1 MHVALYSPGWPPQSN
16 PNGIV
21 TYVSHM
27 RRELE
32 NQGHKVSLFHGSGPH
47 QPDADQRVHAVRKSG
62 WRRLKSK
69 LSGET
74 PERQV
79 LGHGE
84 LLADALLNLHRRE
97 AIDVFEMEE
106 SFGWCAQV
114 QQRVPFPVVTKLHG
128 PAFLTKPEGALSAA
142 LLQSRLVAEGDALR
156 SARFITSPSRSTIEL
171 TAAHYG
177 VDLRAAVVIVN
188 PIANDTVGHLWSPE
202 LANPDELL
210 FVGRFDRNKGGDFL
224 ISAFQRLLKTRP
236 AARLVFVGPDSGF
249 LQDDGTT
256 VGIGEFIAKTLNAKE
271 REQVSYL
278 GAMQSDKIA
287 ALRCRAAAVVV
298 CSRWE
303 NQPNTA
309 LEAMLQG
316 CPLVASDA
324 GGTTEIVEH
333 ERTGMLYK
341 SQDIDSF
348 CAQVLRVFNDSA
360 LARSIG
366 QNARQYVLRAHSP
379 VAVVRQTL
387 AYYASTN

>member
-32 NQGHKVSLFHGSGPH
+32 NQGHKVSLFHGNGPH

-97 AIDVFEMEE
+97 AIDVVEMEE

-114 QQRVPFPVVTKLHG
+114 QKRVPFPVVTKLHG
-128 PAFLTKPEGALSAA
+128 PAFLTKPEGAMSAA
-142 LLQSRLVAEGDALR
+142 LLSSRLVAEGEALHR
-156 SARFITSPSRSTIEL
+156 ASFVTSPTRSTIDL

-177 VDLRAAVVIVN
+177 IDLQSAVVIVN
-188 PIANDTVGHLWSPE
+188 PIASETANHSWRPE
-202 LANPDELL
+202 EANANEVL
-210 FVGRFDRNKGGDFL
+210 FVGRFDRHKGGDFL
-224 ISAFQRLLKTRP
+224 ITAFARLLRMRP
-236 AARLVFVGPDSGF
+236 EVRLVFVGPDSGLF
-249 LQDDGTT
+249 EDDGTK
-256 VGIGEFIAKTLNAKE
+256 VGIEEFIAKTLSSEE
-271 REQVSYL
+271 RKQVSYL
-278 GAMQSDKIA
+278 GPMQSDKIA
-287 ALRCRAAAVVV
+287 ALRCRASVVVV

-316 CPLVASDA
+316 CPLVSSDA
-324 GGTTEIVEH
+324 GGMSEIVEH
-333 ERTGMLYK
+333 ERTGLLYK
-341 SQDIDSF
+341 SEQVDSF
-348 CAQVLRVFNDSA
+348 CEHVWRVLDDSV

-366 QNARQYVLRAHSP
+366 ANGRQYVLKTHSP
-379 VAVVRQTL
+379 EAVVRQTL
-387 AYYASTN
+387 AYYASIK